1 MMLFIVVEEEQWL
14 KSMERDYYPPEASH
28 TIALYRAEQ
37 LYQGV
42 MNHYSNLL
50 KQGKDMILLLIP
62 QKRIK
67 DHIIWK
73 KLQDNEIRPVL
84 LKRLPITAVEELHFL
99 QWKNEQPW
107 VLTSKGKMIPLQ
119 QFVKPFFSKK
129 QYKDGHRF
137 Y

>member
-14 KSMERDYYPPEASH
+14 KSMERDYYPPDSNRNLV
-28 TIALYRAEQ
+28 LYRAEQ

-42 MNHYSNLL
+42 INHYSNQL

-67 DHIIWK
+67 DHIVWRKI
-73 KLQDNEIRPVL
+73 QEEIRPVL
-84 LKRLPITAVEELHFL
+84 LKRLPISVVEELHFL

-119 QFVKPFFSKK
+119 EFVKPFFSKK
-129 QYKDGHRF
+129 QYRDGHRF